1 MKTEPDQDAV
11 YRPVWMK
18 DDDDHGEEVIEVEP
32 PPKKAVASGQTV
44 ELGEE
49 VNGIQM
55 QVGARSTF

>member
-1 MKTEPDQDAV
+1 MKTEPNHDAV
-11 YRPVWMK
+11 CPPVWMK
-18 DDDDHGEEVIEVEP
+18 DDEEVIEVEP